1 MNKLELVIFNM
12 RIEGVG
18 FYGQTLAAL
27 IGIVL
32 AARLC
37 VSTGRVSGK
46 AGHAARFQVRRI
58 DVGKVRGTCR
68 PGTYGA
74 AIR

>member
-27 IGIVL
+27 IGLLLIGL
-32 AARLC
+32 IFWR
-37 VSTGRVSGK
+37 RV
-46 AGHAARFQVRRI
+46 
-58 DVGKVRGTCR
+58 
-68 PGTYGA
+68 
-74 AIR
+74 